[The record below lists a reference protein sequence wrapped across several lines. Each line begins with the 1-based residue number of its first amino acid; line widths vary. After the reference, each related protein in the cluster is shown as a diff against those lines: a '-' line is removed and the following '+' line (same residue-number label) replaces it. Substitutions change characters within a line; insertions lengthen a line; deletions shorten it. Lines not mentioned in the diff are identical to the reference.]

1 MSERAPISARDVTVV
16 IPCMNE
22 AGSLPGVLAAVPR
35 DYRTVV
41 VDNNS
46 TDDTAAVA
54 VAHGASVVREPVPG
68 YGSAVQAGVLAA
80 QTRVVCVLDGDGSMD
95 PGELPRL
102 VAALNSG
109 ADLAVGRRRGKWL
122 LHSRIGNAVLAAR
135 LRRRYGLPIH
145 DLGAMRA
152 VRRQDLLD
160 LGVDDRRSGY
170 PLQLLVLAGRAHW
183 RVVEQ
188 DITYRPRTAGTSK
201 VSGSLKG
208 TVVAVHDFWKVIG

>member
-1 MSERAPISARDVTVV
+1 
-16 IPCMNE
+16 MNE

-54 VAHGASVVREPVPG
+54 GAHGASVVREHVPG
-68 YGSAVQAGVLAA
+68 YGSAVHAGVLAA
-80 QTRVVCVLDGDGSMD
+80 QTPVVCVLDGDGSMD

-102 VAALNSG
+102 VAALSSG
-109 ADLAVGRRRGKWL
+109 ADLAVGRRRADRRGTWP

-135 LRRRYGLPIH
+135 LRRRYGLPIY

-183 RVVEQ
+183 RVVEH
-188 DITYRPRTAGTSK
+188 DITYRPRTAGASK

-208 TVVAVHDFWKVIG
+208 TVVAVHDFLKVIG

>member
-1 MSERAPISARDVTVV
+1 MSARDVTVV

-54 VAHGASVVREPVPG
+54 GAHGASVVREHVPG
-68 YGSAVQAGVLAA
+68 YGSAVHAGVLAA
-80 QTRVVCVLDGDGSMD
+80 QTPVVCVLDGDGSMD
-95 PGELPRL
+95 AGELPRL
-102 VAALNSG
+102 VAALDSG
-109 ADLAVGRRRGKWL
+109 ADLAVGRRRADRRGTWP

-183 RVVEQ
+183 RVVEH
-188 DITYRPRTAGTSK
+188 DITYRPRTAGASK